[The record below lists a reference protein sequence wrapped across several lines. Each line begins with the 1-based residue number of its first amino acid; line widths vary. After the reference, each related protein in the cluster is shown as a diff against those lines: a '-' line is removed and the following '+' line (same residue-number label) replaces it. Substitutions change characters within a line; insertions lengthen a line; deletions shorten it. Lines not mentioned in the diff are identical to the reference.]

1 MQHTVQDKTRMQY
14 TSHQAAMRK
23 TINRLQEHTVQDTI
37 QYSMLNTQYSTQN
50 IHHTQ
55 HTTQTHRTQHTQ
67 CTTKNAMHNSCNMQ
81 YKTRHSAAALQKQLQ
96 DSPIHCVATHS
107 FTLQQQ
113 HIREYE

>member
-55 HTTQTHRTQHTQ
+55 HTHTNTPNTTHTMYHKK
-67 CTTKNAMHNSCNMQ
+67 CNAQ
-81 YKTRHSAAALQKQLQ
+81 
-96 DSPIHCVATHS
+96 
-107 FTLQQQ
+107 
-113 HIREYE
+113 